1 MLFQGVNHTLAMT
14 AKSTKQVESE
24 IKNIFLVFENQLSEK
39 MLSFR
44 ILLNTNSNKL
54 LLIEWEL
61 YELVVFQLV

>member
-1 MLFQGVNHTLAMT
+1 MLLQGVNHTLAMT
-14 AKSTKQVESE
+14 ARSTKQVESE

-44 ILLNTNSNKL
+44 ILLNTNINKL

-61 YELVVFQLV
+61 YELVVF